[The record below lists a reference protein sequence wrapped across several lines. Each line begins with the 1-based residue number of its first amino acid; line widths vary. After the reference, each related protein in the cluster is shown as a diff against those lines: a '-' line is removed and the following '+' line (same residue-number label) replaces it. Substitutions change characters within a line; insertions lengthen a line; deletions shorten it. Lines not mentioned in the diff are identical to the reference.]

1 MRYGYLLRRS
11 ARNPIRPPT
20 LDRHGEICTLPALAV
35 YVDSLNRFRE
45 RLSFIHGGRY
55 LAFSLSDECRLIN
68 GVWLP
73 RLSLVSIATSRQT
86 CQSLCAQSLWKR
98 GRNEGFS
105 GNPRRGLVTELAKRV
120 FTWRRERFCKA
131 HWKNV
136 ERRVWKY
143 NNSLCD
149 FINRLLDILI
159 RYHFFR
165 KFDVFNKKKLES
177 M

>member
-1 MRYGYLLRRS
+1 MHMVQYLIAKLFLSHWWLDAIGIFASSRRGES
-11 ARNPIRPPT
+11 DTPT
-20 LDRHGEICTLPALAV
+20 PASHGEICTLLALAV

-73 RLSLVSIATSRQT
+73 CLSLVSIATSRQT
-86 CQSLCAQSLWKR
+86 RQSLRARSLWR

-131 HWKNV
+131 YQENEEKEV
-136 ERRVWKY
+136 VWK
-143 NNSLCD
+143 
-149 FINRLLDILI
+149 
-159 RYHFFR
+159 
-165 KFDVFNKKKLES
+165 
-177 M
+177 

>member
-1 MRYGYLLRRS
+1 MRYEYLFRRS
-11 ARNPIRPPT
+11 ARNPIPPPT
-20 LDRHGEICTLPALAV
+20 LDRHGEICTLLALAV

-86 CQSLCAQSLWKR
+86 RQSLCAQSLWKQ

-105 GNPRRGLVTELAKRV
+105 GNLRRGLVTELAKWA
-120 FTWRRERFCKA
+120 FTWGRERFSTRRT
-131 HWKNV
+131 WKEEYENIIIASDL
-136 ERRVWKY
+136 
-143 NNSLCD
+143 N
-149 FINRLLDILI
+149 LLID
-159 RYHFFR
+159 Y
-165 KFDVFNKKKLES
+165 
-177 M
+177 